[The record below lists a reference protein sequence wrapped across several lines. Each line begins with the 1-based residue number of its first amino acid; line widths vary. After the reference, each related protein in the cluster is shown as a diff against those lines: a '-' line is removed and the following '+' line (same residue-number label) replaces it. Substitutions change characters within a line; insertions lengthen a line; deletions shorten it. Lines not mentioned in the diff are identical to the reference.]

1 MIASDTTLKRFHA
14 DVTHRF
20 GSNHP
25 PAAASDDTATVR
37 AASLLLGIEL
47 RGWLSTREKEYLDS
61 LAPDNALTFLVLG
74 SEYLHPAE
82 ISLFPVDLIDD
93 TITLGGD
100 AVFSH
105 RFSPADGRGNGQ
117 SRVCTGVVGA
127 VNGKPLVLG
136 MFGPDSPTD
145 KHLLENRF
153 EQVIGSFRAARQSVR
168 LLGDSLKSAPDGSAR
183 ILVNRACGRI
193 LHVDQA
199 ICDAVNKPPF
209 DFVSREYGTIE
220 HLLRPMVR
228 RHRMKME
235 NLAGGCLH
243 IACLTFI
250 PAAKAS
256 TPVRL
261 HTPLVESLLGDMAGI
276 TSSAE
281 YLHTH
286 GDTIAVEEIQSLAG
300 QIAHTGRQIS
310 RRLAR
315 YQMLANFDR
324 LETEPVNVLFQL
336 EQAVDRL
343 AQLGDRGVLMHAD
356 EISADMTQ
364 TAPRDAWLL
373 LFESILELHRT
384 APGRVGP
391 TSVDIEPNGNSL
403 HIDFT
408 TEIPGAIRVAELERL
423 WHQETDKLAARLGAP
438 LHRKLLLESNAIRT
452 RVTVCP
458 QEIQA

>member
-1 MIASDTTLKRFHA
+1 MLASDTTLKRFHA

-25 PAAASDDTATVR
+25 PAASDDTATVR

-61 LAPDNALTFLVLG
+61 LAPDNALAFLVLG

-82 ISLFPVDLIDD
+82 ISLFPIDLIDD

-117 SRVCTGVVGA
+117 SRVCTGVIGA
-127 VNGKPLVLG
+127 VHGKPLVLG

-168 LLGDSLKSAPDGSAR
+168 LLSDALKPAPDGSAR
-183 ILVNRACGRI
+183 ILVNRASGRV
-193 LHVDQA
+193 LHVDQT
-199 ICDAVNKPPF
+199 ICDTVNKPPF
-209 DFVSREYGTIE
+209 DFVSREYGTVE
-220 HLLRPMVR
+220 QLLRPMVR

-235 NLAGGCLH
+235 NLTGGCLH
-243 IACLTFI
+243 VACLTFT

-261 HTPLVESLLGDMAGI
+261 HTSLVDSLLGDIAGI

-281 YLHTH
+281 YLHSQS
-286 GDTIAVEEIQSLAG
+286 DTIEVEELRSLAG
-300 QIAHTGRQIS
+300 QMARTGRHITS
-310 RRLAR
+310 RLSR
-315 YQMLANFDR
+315 YRILANFDR
-324 LETEPVNVLFQL
+324 LESEPVNVLSQL

-343 AQLGDRGVLMHAD
+343 AQLGDRGVIMHAD
-356 EISADMTQ
+356 DPFADLTR

-391 TSVDIEPNGNSL
+391 TEVELEPNGNSL
-403 HIDFT
+403 HINFT

-438 LHRKLLLESNAIRT
+438 LQRKLLLESNAILT
-452 RVTVCP
+452 RVTVCS
-458 QEIQA
+458 QENQA